1 MRQPL
6 WKDVYLTN
14 SQKVRNS
21 VMLSKAGIQ
30 NYLKILN
37 SRLRGNDAKG
47 RIKTFYDTIIWHKLR
62 LSKNPKLAVFIL
74 VTT

>member
-1 MRQPL
+1 
-6 WKDVYLTN
+6 
-14 SQKVRNS
+14 
-21 VMLSKAGIQ
+21 MLSKAGIQ

>member
-47 RIKTFYDTIIWHKLR
+47 RIKTFYDTIIWYKRR